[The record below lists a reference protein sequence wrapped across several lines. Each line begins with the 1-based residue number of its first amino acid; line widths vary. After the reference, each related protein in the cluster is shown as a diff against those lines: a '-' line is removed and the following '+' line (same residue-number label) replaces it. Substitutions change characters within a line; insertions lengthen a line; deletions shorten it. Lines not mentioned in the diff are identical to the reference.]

1 MLKASDLRNL
11 SRQELEDKIIALKK
25 SLFEMISQKETGRI
39 EKPSGIKDARRDV
52 ARIETI
58 LSEMK
63 QGKDKYGT
71 KIKT

>member
-1 MLKASDLRNL
+1 M
-11 SRQELEDKIIALKK
+11 EDKIIALKK

-39 EKPSGIKDARRDV
+39 EKPSGIKQTRRDI

-63 QGKDKYGT
+63 QRKDKYGS
-71 KIKT
+71 KIKA

>member
-39 EKPSGIKDARRDV
+39 EKPSGIKDARRDI
-52 ARIETI
+52 ARLKTI

-63 QGKDKYGT
+63 QRKDK
-71 KIKT
+71 

>member
-1 MLKASDLRNL
+1 M
-11 SRQELEDKIIALKK
+11 EDKIIALKK

-39 EKPSGIKDARRDV
+39 EKPSGIKQTRRDI

-63 QGKDKYGT
+63 QRKDK
-71 KIKT
+71 